1 MKKRYFIIVQIII
14 IAVEAVL
21 LFGFTLWDSNSA
33 QDAVAV
39 NEVLQSVESGWGR
52 LESHE
57 RQTGLNYVVLDGTG
71 EVLFRTDTG
80 LSESINRAVIHRDTI
95 LDIENAGRVV
105 GKLIVFNDSA
115 EILESGKRAM
125 LLAVL
130 AVLLAQWGICI
141 GYGMYLDHAVV
152 RPFRLLKDF
161 ARRVAGG
168 NLDIPLEMDRGNLF
182 GAFTESFDIMRE
194 ELKKARLAEAKAN
207 SEKKE
212 LVAKLSH
219 DIGTPVASIKA
230 ASEVGAALA
239 QSSKIKENY
248 GQIIRK
254 ADQIDT
260 LVNNLFTA
268 TLEELEQLAVTPVD
282 MESRELAE
290 MLKSADYFGW
300 ARIPPIPECL
310 VYGDRLRLQQVFDN
324 IFANAYKYGSGAF
337 RGGKALD
344 GDAAMQEKEADR
356 ETCQRDAGLPGQP
369 CAETGGEFGKASPLD
384 GKIHVTLRRERHFL
398 AVCIEDCGGGVDRE
412 ELPFLKEKFRRGSNA
427 GDKEG
432 AGLGLYIS
440 DFFMREMGGE
450 LLVENGEEG
459 LHVTV
464 AVRLS
469 GT

>member
-1 MKKRYFIIVQIII
+1 MKKRYFIIAQITAL
-14 IAVEAVL
+14 AVEAVL
-21 LFGFTLWDSNSA
+21 LLGFALWDADSA

-57 RQTGLNYVVLDGTG
+57 RRTGLNYVVLDGTG

-80 LSESINRAVIHRDTI
+80 LSESVNRAVAHRDTI
-95 LDIENAGRVV
+95 LDIEHAGLVV

-130 AVLLAQWGICI
+130 AVMLAQWVICI
-141 GYGMYLDHAVV
+141 AYGMYLDRAVI
-152 RPFRLLKDF
+152 RPFRQLKDF

-207 SEKKE
+207 AEKKE

-219 DIGTPVASIKA
+219 DIRTPVASIKA

-239 QSSKIKENY
+239 QSGRIRENY
-248 GQIIRK
+248 GQIIHK

-268 TLEELEQLAVTPVD
+268 TLEELEQLAVNPVD
-282 MESRELAE
+282 MESGELAA

-300 ARIPPIPECL
+300 AQIPPIPECL
-310 VYGDRLRLQQVFDN
+310 LHGDRLRLQQVFDN
-324 IFANAYKYGSGAF
+324 IFANAYKYG
-337 RGGKALD
+337 
-344 GDAAMQEKEADR
+344 
-356 ETCQRDAGLPGQP
+356 RDACQGEGGFQGQS
-369 CAETGGEFGKASPLD
+369 TQASPWG
-384 GKIHVTLRRERHFL
+384 GKIHVTMQRESQCL
-398 AVCIEDCGGGVDRE
+398 AVCIEDCGGGVDEE
-412 ELPFLKEKFRRGSNA
+412 ELPLIKEKFRRGSNA
-427 GDKEG
+427 GNREG

-440 DFFMREMGGE
+440 DYFMREMGGE

-459 LHVTV
+459 LRVTV
-464 AVRLS
+464 VIRQS
-469 GT
+469 G

>member
-1 MKKRYFIIVQIII
+1 MKKRYFIIAQIIAL
-14 IAVEAVL
+14 AVEAVL
-21 LFGFTLWDSNSA
+21 LLGFALWDAVSA

-57 RQTGLNYVVLDGTG
+57 RRTGLNYVVLDGTG

-80 LSESINRAVIHRDTI
+80 LSESVNRAVAHRDTI
-95 LDIENAGRVV
+95 LDIENAGLVV

-130 AVLLAQWGICI
+130 AVMLAQWVICI
-141 GYGMYLDHAVV
+141 AYGVYLDRAVI
-152 RPFRLLKDF
+152 RPFRQLKDF

-207 SEKKE
+207 TEKKE

-219 DIGTPVASIKA
+219 DIRTPVASIKA

-239 QSSKIKENY
+239 QSGRIRENY

-268 TLEELEQLAVTPVD
+268 TLEELEQLAVNPVD
-282 MESRELAE
+282 MESGELAE

-300 ARIPPIPECL
+300 AQIPPVPECL
-310 VYGDRLRLQQVFDN
+310 LHGDRLRLQQVFDN
-324 IFANAYKYGSGAF
+324 IFANAYKYG
-337 RGGKALD
+337 
-344 GDAAMQEKEADR
+344 
-356 ETCQRDAGLPGQP
+356 RDACQGEGGFQGQSTQDSP
-369 CAETGGEFGKASPLD
+369 WGGR
-384 GKIHVTLRRERHFL
+384 INVTMRRESQCL
-398 AVCIEDCGGGVDRE
+398 AVCIEDCGGGVDEE
-412 ELPFLKEKFRRGSNA
+412 ELPLIKEKFRRGSNA
-427 GDKEG
+427 GNREG

-440 DFFMREMGGE
+440 DYFMREMGGE

-459 LHVTV
+459 LRVTV
-464 AVRLS
+464 VIRQS
-469 GT
+469 G

>member
-1 MKKRYFIIVQIII
+1 MKKRYFIIAQIIAL
-14 IAVEAVL
+14 AVEAVL
-21 LFGFTLWDSNSA
+21 LLGFALWDAVSA

-57 RQTGLNYVVLDGTG
+57 RRTGLNYVVLDGTG

-80 LSESINRAVIHRDTI
+80 LSESVNRAVAHRDTI
-95 LDIENAGRVV
+95 LDIENAGLVV

-130 AVLLAQWGICI
+130 AVMLAQWVICI
-141 GYGMYLDHAVV
+141 AYGVYLDRAVI
-152 RPFRLLKDF
+152 RPFRQLKDF

-207 SEKKE
+207 AEKKE

-219 DIGTPVASIKA
+219 DIRTPVASIKA

-239 QSSKIKENY
+239 QSGRIRENY

-268 TLEELEQLAVTPVD
+268 TLEELEQLAVNPVD
-282 MESRELAE
+282 MESGELAA

-300 ARIPPIPECL
+300 AQIPPVPECL
-310 VYGDRLRLQQVFDN
+310 LHGDRLRLQQVFDN
-324 IFANAYKYGSGAF
+324 IFANAYKYG
-337 RGGKALD
+337 
-344 GDAAMQEKEADR
+344 
-356 ETCQRDAGLPGQP
+356 RDACQGEGGFQGQS
-369 CAETGGEFGKASPLD
+369 TQDSPWG
-384 GKIHVTLRRERHFL
+384 GKIHVTMRRESQCL
-398 AVCIEDCGGGVDRE
+398 AVCIEDCGGGVDEE
-412 ELPFLKEKFRRGSNA
+412 ELPLIKEKFRRGSNA
-427 GDKEG
+427 GNREG

-440 DFFMREMGGE
+440 DYFMREMGGE

-459 LHVTV
+459 LRVTV
-464 AVRLS
+464 VIRQS
-469 GT
+469 GI

>member
-1 MKKRYFIIVQIII
+1 MKKRYFIIAQITAL
-14 IAVEAVL
+14 AVEAVL
-21 LFGFTLWDSNSA
+21 LLGFALWDADSA

-57 RQTGLNYVVLDGTG
+57 RRTGLNYVVLDGTG

-80 LSESINRAVIHRDTI
+80 LSESVNRAVAHRDTI
-95 LDIENAGRVV
+95 LDIENAGFVV

-130 AVLLAQWGICI
+130 AVMLAQWVICI
-141 GYGMYLDHAVV
+141 AYGMYLDHAVV
-152 RPFRLLKDF
+152 RPFRQLKDF
-161 ARRVAGG
+161 AKRVAGG

-207 SEKKE
+207 AEKKE

-219 DIGTPVASIKA
+219 DIRTPVASIKA

-239 QSSKIKENY
+239 QSTRIRENY

-268 TLEELEQLAVTPVD
+268 TLEELEQLAVNPVD
-282 MESRELAE
+282 MESGELAA

-300 ARIPPIPECL
+300 AQMPPVPECL
-310 VYGDRLRLQQVFDN
+310 LHGDRLRLQQVFDN
-324 IFANAYKYGSGAF
+324 IFANAYKYG
-337 RGGKALD
+337 
-344 GDAAMQEKEADR
+344 
-356 ETCQRDAGLPGQP
+356 RDACQGEGGFQGQS
-369 CAETGGEFGKASPLD
+369 TQDSPWG
-384 GKIHVTLRRERHFL
+384 GKIHVTMRRESQCL
-398 AVCIEDCGGGVDRE
+398 AVCIEDCGGGVDEE
-412 ELPFLKEKFRRGSNA
+412 ELPLIKEKFRRGSNA
-427 GDKEG
+427 GNREG

-440 DFFMREMGGE
+440 DYFMREMGGE

-459 LHVTV
+459 LRVTV
-464 AVRLS
+464 VIRQS
-469 GT
+469 GI

>member
-1 MKKRYFIIVQIII
+1 MKKRYFIIAQITAL
-14 IAVEAVL
+14 AVEAVL
-21 LFGFTLWDSNSA
+21 LLGFALWDADSA

-57 RQTGLNYVVLDGTG
+57 RRTGLNYVVLDGTG

-80 LSESINRAVIHRDTI
+80 LSESVNRAVAHRDTI
-95 LDIENAGRVV
+95 LDIENAGLVV

-130 AVLLAQWGICI
+130 AVMLAQWGICI
-141 GYGMYLDHAVV
+141 AYGMYLDRAVV
-152 RPFRLLKDF
+152 RPFRQLKDF

-207 SEKKE
+207 AEKKE

-219 DIGTPVASIKA
+219 DIRTPVASIKA

-239 QSSKIKENY
+239 QSSRIRENY

-268 TLEELEQLAVTPVD
+268 TLEELEQLAVNPVD
-282 MESRELAE
+282 MESGELAA

-300 ARIPPIPECL
+300 AQIPPVPECL
-310 VYGDRLRLQQVFDN
+310 LHGDRLRLQQVFDN
-324 IFANAYKYGSGAF
+324 IFANAYKYG
-337 RGGKALD
+337 
-344 GDAAMQEKEADR
+344 
-356 ETCQRDAGLPGQP
+356 RDACQGEGGFQGQSTQDSP
-369 CAETGGEFGKASPLD
+369 WGGR
-384 GKIHVTLRRERHFL
+384 INVTMRRESQCL
-398 AVCIEDCGGGVDRE
+398 AVCIEDCGGGVDEE
-412 ELPFLKEKFRRGSNA
+412 ELPLIKEKFRRGSNA
-427 GDKEG
+427 GNREG

-440 DFFMREMGGE
+440 DYFMREMGGE
-450 LLVENGEEG
+450 LLVANGEEG
-459 LHVTV
+459 LRVTV
-464 AVRLS
+464 VIRQS
-469 GT
+469 G

>member
-1 MKKRYFIIVQIII
+1 MKKRYFIIAQITAL
-14 IAVEAVL
+14 AVEAVL
-21 LFGFTLWDSNSA
+21 LLGFALWDADST

-57 RQTGLNYVVLDGTG
+57 RRTGLNYVVLDGTG

-80 LSESINRAVIHRDTI
+80 LSESVNRAVAHRDTI
-95 LDIENAGRVV
+95 LDIEHAGLVV

-130 AVLLAQWGICI
+130 AVMLAQWVICI
-141 GYGMYLDHAVV
+141 AYGMYLDRAVI
-152 RPFRLLKDF
+152 RPFRQLKDF

-207 SEKKE
+207 AEKKE

-219 DIGTPVASIKA
+219 DIRTPVASIKA

-239 QSSKIKENY
+239 QSGRIRENY
-248 GQIIRK
+248 GQIIHK

-268 TLEELEQLAVTPVD
+268 TLEELEQLAVNPVD
-282 MESRELAE
+282 MESGELAA

-300 ARIPPIPECL
+300 AQIPPIPECL
-310 VYGDRLRLQQVFDN
+310 LHGDRLRLQQVFDN
-324 IFANAYKYGSGAF
+324 IFANAYKYG
-337 RGGKALD
+337 
-344 GDAAMQEKEADR
+344 
-356 ETCQRDAGLPGQP
+356 RDACQGEGGFQGQS
-369 CAETGGEFGKASPLD
+369 TQDSPWG
-384 GKIHVTLRRERHFL
+384 GKIHVTMRRESQCL
-398 AVCIEDCGGGVDRE
+398 AVCIEDCGGGVDEE
-412 ELPFLKEKFRRGSNA
+412 ELPLIKEKFRRGSNA
-427 GDKEG
+427 GNREG

-440 DFFMREMGGE
+440 DYFMREMGGE

-459 LHVTV
+459 LRVTV
-464 AVRLS
+464 VIRQS
-469 GT
+469 G

>member
-1 MKKRYFIIVQIII
+1 M
-14 IAVEAVL
+14 
-21 LFGFTLWDSNSA
+21 
-33 QDAVAV
+33 
-39 NEVLQSVESGWGR
+39 
-52 LESHE
+52 
-57 RQTGLNYVVLDGTG
+57 VLDGTG

-80 LSESINRAVIHRDTI
+80 LSESVNRAVAHRDTI
-95 LDIENAGRVV
+95 LDIENAGLVV

-130 AVLLAQWGICI
+130 AVMLAQWVICI
-141 GYGMYLDHAVV
+141 AYGVYLDRAVI
-152 RPFRLLKDF
+152 RPFRQLKDF

-207 SEKKE
+207 AEKKE

-219 DIGTPVASIKA
+219 DIRTPVASIKA

-239 QSSKIKENY
+239 QSGRIRENY

-268 TLEELEQLAVTPVD
+268 TLEELEQLAVNPVD
-282 MESRELAE
+282 MESGELAE

-300 ARIPPIPECL
+300 AQIPPVPECL
-310 VYGDRLRLQQVFDN
+310 LHGDRLRLQQVFDN
-324 IFANAYKYGSGAF
+324 IFANAYKYG
-337 RGGKALD
+337 
-344 GDAAMQEKEADR
+344 
-356 ETCQRDAGLPGQP
+356 RDACQGEGGFQGQSTQDSP
-369 CAETGGEFGKASPLD
+369 WGGR
-384 GKIHVTLRRERHFL
+384 INVTMRQESQCL
-398 AVCIEDCGGGVDRE
+398 AVCIEDCGGGVDEE
-412 ELPFLKEKFRRGSNA
+412 ELPLIKEKFRRGSNA
-427 GDKEG
+427 GNREG

-440 DFFMREMGGE
+440 DYFMREMGGE

-459 LHVTV
+459 LRVTV
-464 AVRLS
+464 VIRQS
-469 GT
+469 G

>member
-1 MKKRYFIIVQIII
+1 MKKRYFIIAQITAL
-14 IAVEAVL
+14 AVEAVL
-21 LFGFTLWDSNSA
+21 LLGFALWDADSA

-57 RQTGLNYVVLDGTG
+57 RRTGLNYVVLDGTG

-80 LSESINRAVIHRDTI
+80 LSESVNRAVAHRDTI
-95 LDIENAGRVV
+95 LDIENAGFVV

-130 AVLLAQWGICI
+130 AVMLAQWVICI
-141 GYGMYLDHAVV
+141 AYGMYLDRAVV
-152 RPFRLLKDF
+152 RPFRQLKDF

-207 SEKKE
+207 AEKKE

-219 DIGTPVASIKA
+219 DIRTPVASIKA

-239 QSSKIKENY
+239 QSTRIRENY

-268 TLEELEQLAVTPVD
+268 TLEELEQLAVNPVD
-282 MESRELAE
+282 MESGELAA

-300 ARIPPIPECL
+300 AQIPPVPECL
-310 VYGDRLRLQQVFDN
+310 LHGDRLRLQQVFDN
-324 IFANAYKYGSGAF
+324 IFANAYKYG
-337 RGGKALD
+337 
-344 GDAAMQEKEADR
+344 
-356 ETCQRDAGLPGQP
+356 RDACQGEGGFQGQS
-369 CAETGGEFGKASPLD
+369 TQDSPWG
-384 GKIHVTLRRERHFL
+384 GKIHVTMRRESQCL
-398 AVCIEDCGGGVDRE
+398 AVCIEDCGGGVDEE
-412 ELPFLKEKFRRGSNA
+412 ELPLIKEKFRRGSNA
-427 GDKEG
+427 GNREG
-432 AGLGLYIS
+432 VGLGLYIS
-440 DFFMREMGGE
+440 DYFMREMGGE

-459 LHVTV
+459 LRVTV
-464 AVRLS
+464 VIRQS
-469 GT
+469 GI

>member
-1 MKKRYFIIVQIII
+1 MKKRYFIIAQITVL
-14 IAVEAVL
+14 AVEAVL
-21 LFGFTLWDSNSA
+21 LLCFALWDADSA

-57 RQTGLNYVVLDGTG
+57 RRTELNYVVLNGTG
-71 EVLFRTDTG
+71 EVLFRTDTD
-80 LSESINRAVIHRDTI
+80 LSESVNRAVAHRDTI
-95 LDIENAGRVV
+95 LDIENAGLVV

-115 EILESGKRAM
+115 EILESGKRTM

-130 AVLLAQWGICI
+130 AVMLAQWGICI
-141 GYGMYLDHAVV
+141 AYGMYLDRAVI
-152 RPFRLLKDF
+152 RPFRQLKDF

-207 SEKKE
+207 AEKKE

-219 DIGTPVASIKA
+219 DIRTPVASIKA

-239 QSSKIKENY
+239 QSGRIRENY

-254 ADQIDT
+254 ADQIDA

-268 TLEELEQLAVTPVD
+268 ALEELERLAVKPVD
-282 MESRELAE
+282 MESGELAA

-300 ARIPPIPECL
+300 AQIPPIPECL
-310 VYGDRLRLQQVFDN
+310 LHGDRLRLQQVFDN
-324 IFANAYKYGSGAF
+324 IFANAYKYGRNACQGEGGFQGQSAQGSPW
-337 RGGKALD
+337 GGK
-344 GDAAMQEKEADR
+344 
-356 ETCQRDAGLPGQP
+356 
-369 CAETGGEFGKASPLD
+369 
-384 GKIHVTLRRERHFL
+384 INVTMRREGQCL
-398 AVCIEDCGGGVDRE
+398 AVCIEDCGGGVDEE
-412 ELPFLKEKFRRGSNA
+412 ELPLLKEKFRRGSNA
-427 GDKEG
+427 GNKEG

-440 DFFMREMGGE
+440 DYFLREMGGE
-450 LLVENGEEG
+450 LLVENGEKG
-459 LHVTV
+459 LRVTV
-464 AVRLS
+464 VIRQS
-469 GT
+469 GI

>member
-1 MKKRYFIIVQIII
+1 MKKRYFIIAQITAL
-14 IAVEAVL
+14 AVEAVL
-21 LFGFTLWDSNSA
+21 LLGFALWDADSA

-57 RQTGLNYVVLDGTG
+57 RRTGLNYVVLDGTG

-80 LSESINRAVIHRDTI
+80 LSESVNRAVAHRDTI
-95 LDIENAGRVV
+95 LDIEHAGLVV

-130 AVLLAQWGICI
+130 AVMLAQWVICI
-141 GYGMYLDHAVV
+141 AYGMYLDRAVI
-152 RPFRLLKDF
+152 RPFRQLKDF

-207 SEKKE
+207 AEKKE

-219 DIGTPVASIKA
+219 DIRTPVASIKA

-239 QSSKIKENY
+239 QSGRIRENY
-248 GQIIRK
+248 GQIIHK

-268 TLEELEQLAVTPVD
+268 TLEELEQLAVNPVD
-282 MESRELAE
+282 MESGELAA

-300 ARIPPIPECL
+300 AQMPPVPECL
-310 VYGDRLRLQQVFDN
+310 LHGDRLRLQQVFDN
-324 IFANAYKYGSGAF
+324 IFANAYKYG
-337 RGGKALD
+337 
-344 GDAAMQEKEADR
+344 
-356 ETCQRDAGLPGQP
+356 RDACQGEGGFQGQS
-369 CAETGGEFGKASPLD
+369 TQASPWG
-384 GKIHVTLRRERHFL
+384 GKIHVTMRRESQCL
-398 AVCIEDCGGGVDRE
+398 AVCIEDCGGGVDEE
-412 ELPFLKEKFRRGSNA
+412 ELPLIKEKFRRGSNA
-427 GDKEG
+427 GNREG

-440 DFFMREMGGE
+440 DYFMREMGGE

-459 LHVTV
+459 LRVTV
-464 AVRLS
+464 VIRQS
-469 GT
+469 GI

>member
-1 MKKRYFIIVQIII
+1 MKKRYFIVAQIIAL
-14 IAVEAVL
+14 AVEAVL
-21 LFGFTLWDSNSA
+21 LLGFALWDAVSA

-57 RQTGLNYVVLDGTG
+57 RRTGLNYVVLDGTG

-80 LSESINRAVIHRDTI
+80 LSESVNRAVAHRDTI
-95 LDIENAGRVV
+95 LDIENAGLVV

-130 AVLLAQWGICI
+130 AVMLAQWVICI
-141 GYGMYLDHAVV
+141 AYGVYLDRAVI
-152 RPFRLLKDF
+152 RPFRQLKDF

-207 SEKKE
+207 AEKKE

-219 DIGTPVASIKA
+219 DIRTPVASIKA

-239 QSSKIKENY
+239 QSGRIRENY

-268 TLEELEQLAVTPVD
+268 TLEELEQLAVNPVD
-282 MESRELAE
+282 MESGELAE

-300 ARIPPIPECL
+300 AQIPPVPECL
-310 VYGDRLRLQQVFDN
+310 LHGDRLRLQQVFDN
-324 IFANAYKYGSGAF
+324 IFANAYKYG
-337 RGGKALD
+337 
-344 GDAAMQEKEADR
+344 
-356 ETCQRDAGLPGQP
+356 RDACQGEGGFQGQSTQDSP
-369 CAETGGEFGKASPLD
+369 WGGR
-384 GKIHVTLRRERHFL
+384 INVTMRRESQCL
-398 AVCIEDCGGGVDRE
+398 AVCIEDCGGGVDEE
-412 ELPFLKEKFRRGSNA
+412 ELPLIKEKFRRGSNA
-427 GDKEG
+427 GNREG

-440 DFFMREMGGE
+440 DYFMREMGGE

-459 LHVTV
+459 LRVTV
-464 AVRLS
+464 VIRQS
-469 GT
+469 G